1 MLAVVSVAAVVIYLS
16 YSRIQANFID
26 LNSTRG
32 GCANISDNKTCP
44 MCYSCS
50 PPYPDRLVVRG
61 RRDGDEPAQ
70 CCRCIA
76 DGASMVQI
84 DRAHQVQFGR
94 CAPIVDVVSRG
105 SLRRK
110 PPRVPPENIR
120 GPDPPPPPGGTP
132 PPL

>member
-50 PPYPDRLVVRG
+50 PCPDGLVVRR

-110 PPRVPPENIR
+110 TARVRHANIKAAEPLHHR
-120 GPDPPPPPGGTP
+120 GGNRRT
-132 PPL
+132 L

>member
-50 PPYPDRLVVRG
+50 PPCPDRLVVRG
-61 RRDGDEPAQ
+61 RRDGVAFREHPAKTPSA
-70 CCRCIA
+70 IA
-76 DGASMVQI
+76 SIKMAYRDALVLMFTI
-84 DRAHQVQFGR
+84 
-94 CAPIVDVVSRG
+94 AP
-105 SLRRK
+105 
-110 PPRVPPENIR
+110 E
-120 GPDPPPPPGGTP
+120 
-132 PPL
+132 